1 MSSYLFHS
9 LDFHHSVV
17 QQFFHLCSP
26 QRAYVFLSKKE
37 GKRKFACRC
46 LWPLVLVSSHS
57 ASIGDSLTHLLGY
70 QFL

>member
-26 QRAYVFLSKKE
+26 QRAYVFLSKKKAKE
-37 GKRKFACRC
+37 NLPADVFG
-46 LWPLVLVSSHS
+46 PLFL
-57 ASIGDSLTHLLGY
+57 SLLTLLA
-70 QFL
+70 